1 MIINTKTMF
10 FGYPVE
16 HLCTLQYNLV
26 SLIPALL
33 PSLQDAAVPE
43 LNTCSEG
50 RSKAESLKM
59 TDRQSLLSY
68 MGLPLPLFSKD
79 AFFQPYCPLQQ
90 MEMLSSPSWLIGT
103 TNRIFKHQRTNC
115 PDVVVEVSKPRL
127 TLA

>member
-1 MIINTKTMF
+1 MF

-16 HLCTLQYNLV
+16 QLCTLQYNLV
-26 SLIPALL
+26 SLMPALL

-43 LNTCSEG
+43 LNTYSEG
-50 RSKAESLKM
+50 RTKADSLKM
-59 TDRQSLLSY
+59 SDRRSLLCY

-90 MEMLSSPSWLIGT
+90 MDMLSCPSWLIGT

-115 PDVVVEVSKPRL
+115 PDVVVDVSETRL